1 MPSPRL
7 IDSRQLT
14 RDQRD
19 AILEFGARTTWPAG
33 FAIYE
38 RGASADGVFIVLSG
52 QVVLRTPHHGGRSFI
67 PWVAM
72 PGETF
77 GSEGMEASAHYATI
91 ARTEEETETLHLSST
106 RFSALMRERPAR
118 ALALMGQIV
127 SERTCLLETF
137 ARHVTLSVEQ
147 RLIASLLRLSRP
159 RNDPTRG
166 EKNGTGAMSV
176 SRRLIGEMVGATR
189 ESTSL
194 VLGKLAAEGLVTRD
208 GQRVAIADLNALL
221 TRFEMI
227 QKGDAPQTA
236 DRATRDSKVGLQMA
250 Q

>member
-7 IDSRQLT
+7 SDSRQLT

-19 AILEFGARTTWPAG
+19 ALLEFGARTTWPAG
-33 FAIYE
+33 FTIYE

-52 QVVLRTPHHGGRSFI
+52 QVVLRTPHNGGRNFI

-77 GSEGMEASAHYATI
+77 GGEGMEAGAHYATI

-106 RFSALMRERPAR
+106 RFSALVRERPAR

-127 SERTCLLETF
+127 SERTGLLETF

-159 RNDPTRG
+159 RNDTTG
-166 EKNGTGAMSV
+166 DEIGTGTISV

-221 TRFEMI
+221 ARFEMI
-227 QKGDAPQTA
+227 RKGDASQTA
-236 DRATRDSKVGLQMA
+236 DREARDSKVGLEMA
-250 Q
+250 NS

>member
-7 IDSRQLT
+7 RDSRQLT
-14 RDQRD
+14 RDQRE

-33 FAIYE
+33 FTIYE
-38 RGASADGVFIVLSG
+38 RGAPADGVFIVLSG
-52 QVVLRTPHHGGRSFI
+52 QVVLRTQHNGGRSFI

-77 GSEGMEASAHYATI
+77 GGEGMEAGAHYATT
-91 ARTEEETETLHLSST
+91 ARTEEETETLHLSAA
-106 RFSALMRERPAR
+106 RFGALVREQPAR
-118 ALALMGQIV
+118 ALALMAQVV
-127 SERTCLLETF
+127 SERTSLLETF

-147 RLIASLLRLSRP
+147 RLIASLVRLSRP
-159 RNDPTRG
+159 RNDTTRVG
-166 EKNGTGAMSV
+166 GRTAATSV

-194 VLGKLAAEGLVTRD
+194 VIGKLAAEGLVKRD

-221 TRFEMI
+221 ARFDMRE
-227 QKGDAPQTA
+227 KRDAPQA
-236 DRATRDSKVGLQMA
+236 GDLEKGGGRVGVQVA